1 MPALRPRTDRRSA
14 AVDRPIV
21 TALLAATVYSL
32 ALLVWLLL
40 PWEQGTGS
48 VAGRLMLAGV
58 GTTRVVVSVAFLSAL
73 GLWRAAGLT
82 TRTTRR
88 GWLIAAPLAV
98 PAVLPLV
105 FGAGLA
111 DRPVWVFVVGAV
123 SIATVAFGEEAVFR
137 GVVLRL
143 LLRRGVA
150 VAVVGSSAVFSLM
163 HLVNLAG
170 GGHPV
175 EVGAQVLMTFGMG
188 VGFAAVALVTGT
200 IWPLVVAHVV
210 LDYANAVQAAAA
222 AASGAGLTD
231 ELVTGGINVVLG
243 ALWAAYGVWLLR
255 RRSAPRAADPA
266 STPA

>member
-1 MPALRPRTDRRSA
+1 MPAPTPRTGAARSA
-14 AVDRPIV
+14 ADRPV
-21 TALLAATVYSL
+21 VAALLAATVYSV

-73 GLWRAAGLT
+73 GLWRASGLT
-82 TRTTRR
+82 ARAARR
-88 GWLIAAPLAV
+88 GWLVALPLAV
-98 PAVLPLV
+98 PALLPLV

-111 DRPVWVFVVGAV
+111 HRPAWVFAVGAV

-143 LLRRGVA
+143 LLPRGVA
-150 VAVVGSSAVFSLM
+150 AAVIGSSAVFALM

-170 GGHPV
+170 GGRPV
-175 EVGAQVLMTFGMG
+175 EVGAQLLMTFGMG

-200 IWPLVVAHVV
+200 IWPLVVVHLV
-210 LDYANAVQAAAA
+210 LDYVNAVQAA
-222 AASGAGLTD
+222 AASGAGLTN
-231 ELVTGGINVVLG
+231 ELVNGGINVVLG

-255 RRSAPRAADPA
+255 HQSVTRAASPA
-266 STPA
+266 NTPV